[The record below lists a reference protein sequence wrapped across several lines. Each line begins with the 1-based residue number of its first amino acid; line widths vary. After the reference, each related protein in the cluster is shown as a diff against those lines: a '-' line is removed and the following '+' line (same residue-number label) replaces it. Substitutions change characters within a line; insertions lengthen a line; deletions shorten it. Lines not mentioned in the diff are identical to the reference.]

1 MNKVNIKIFKRE
13 FELPVSYECYDSE
26 EIKDYQK
33 DALESFLKHQEILE
47 NIPNDL
53 INYLKKD
60 NPQKFK
66 DKKIDNIFKYIM
78 PDKLYVGRNSKKR
91 VVTLLCDYKF
101 DLEHG
106 IALMFE
112 NEKLVKIATQD
123 IIL

>member
-1 MNKVNIKIFKRE
+1 MNKVNIKIFKRK
-13 FELPVSYECYDSE
+13 FELPVSYEYYDSE
-26 EIKDYQK
+26 EIEEYQK
-33 DALESFLKHQEILE
+33 IALESFLKHQEILE